1 MVLSLRARSILTR
14 LSSGPCRSPYLRRHL
29 STDDERPAEP
39 FRVLFCGSDV
49 FSVAALEAL
58 LGAED
63 VWQSI
68 AVLTPRERAIGRG
81 GKDTY
86 TRESVC
92 YHADLRFIARSA
104 LLY

>member
-1 MVLSLRARSILTR
+1 VRLT
-14 LSSGPCRSPYLRRHL
+14 SSEL
-29 STDDERPAEP
+29 TA
-39 FRVLFCGSDV
+39 
-49 FSVAALEAL
+49 
-58 LGAED
+58 D